1 MEVDDKDVEETDND
15 INKNKKEDVVPPKDC
30 SLQEVIENLDIGGE
44 STEEGEIK
52 Q

>member
-1 MEVDDKDVEETDND
+1 MEVDEENVEATDND
-15 INKNKKEDVVPPKDC
+15 INKNKKDC
-30 SLQEVIENLDIGGE
+30 SLKAVIENLDIGGE